1 MCCLEPWIDRAPP
14 LGGAGPLQNDDQA
27 LTCGSIARTALSV
40 AGIALS
46 LFSTIVYLGTG
57 NFVALGSAVV
67 LGIITAI
74 VLSQRNN
81 ATGALPHV
89 PRIVDLFQQA
99 VPPVPVHPLPQPIFQ
114 AAPHPVVVTYTQPEA
129 RVQVRDRSVYVGAPP
144 MFHPSAPPLHQQPPV
159 ARMPAGE
166 ERVVVRDRSRVAP
179 IYPPP
184 GSAEFQAQVQPPRHT
199 QGEERVQVRSH
210 GTSLPFVAPQ
220 MAPVAYPQA
229 PAMHPPGN
237 GEARVHVRDGGRP
250 GAAQQPD
257 DEQRVPV
264 GRGGGH

>member
-14 LGGAGPLQNDDQA
+14 LGGAGAFQNNDQA
-27 LTCGSIARTALSV
+27 PTCGSIARTALSV

-46 LFSTIVYLGTG
+46 LFSTILYLGTG
-57 NFVALGSAVV
+57 NLIALGGALV
-67 LGIITAI
+67 LGVITAI
-74 VLSQRNN
+74 VLSQRTPG
-81 ATGALPHV
+81 TGALPHV
-89 PRIVDLFQQA
+89 PRMAHLFQQA

-114 AAPHPVVVTYTQPEA
+114 VVPPPVVTYAQPET
-129 RVQVRDRSVYVGAPP
+129 RVQVRDHSTYVGAPP
-144 MFHPSAPPLHQQPPV
+144 MFQSSAPPLYPQPPA

-166 ERVVVRDRSRVAP
+166 ERVVVRDRGRAAP
-179 IYPPP
+179 IFPPP
-184 GSAEFQAQVQPPRHT
+184 GSADFQAHAQTPRHT

-210 GTSLPFVAPQ
+210 GPTVPFVAPQ
-220 MAPVAYPQA
+220 MAPVAYPPA
-229 PAMHPPGN
+229 PVMRPTGN

-250 GAAQQPD
+250 GAVQQPD